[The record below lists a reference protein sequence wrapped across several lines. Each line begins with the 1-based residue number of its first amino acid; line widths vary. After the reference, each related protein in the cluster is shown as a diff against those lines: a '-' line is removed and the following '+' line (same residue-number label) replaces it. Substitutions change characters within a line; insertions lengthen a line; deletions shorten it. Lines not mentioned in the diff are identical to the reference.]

1 MRRVLAVLL
10 APVLLFAFSA
20 CSDEAE
26 PEQQAADS
34 IDAVQVKGK
43 AGAKPSLEFEK
54 PYKANKTESKVVADG
69 VATSGAGEPVEKGD
83 AVVVDYVGVNARDGK
98 EFDSSWAENRPPA
111 LFTLEDGS
119 LIKGF
124 VSGLVGKKIGDRVLI
139 SIPAK
144 DGYPQGNPDAGIK
157 KGDTLLFVVD
167 LLMKP
172 AASAQGTPVEPEAG
186 LPEVQLDEQDR
197 PQAVKIPKENP
208 PEEPVT
214 QPLIKGDGAKVE
226 AVSTIAVHLLG
237 ANWRT
242 GEVVESSWAQGQ
254 PYVLPV
260 AGLFEGLKN
269 GLVGQTG
276 GSRVEIVVP
285 PEQGFGEDIPGTDV
299 KKDDTLVF
307 VVDIVGVL

>member
-1 MRRVLAVLL
+1 MRRALALL
-10 APVLLFAFSA
+10 VVPVFLFASSA
-20 CSDEAE
+20 CGDDTE
-26 PEQQAADS
+26 PEQRTDS

-43 AGAKPSLEFEK
+43 AGAKPSLQFEK
-54 PYKANKTESKVVADG
+54 PYKAKATESKVVTSG
-69 VATSGAGEPVEKGD
+69 VATSGAGERIKKGD
-83 AVVVDYVGVNARDGK
+83 AVVVDYVGINARDGK

-111 LFTLEDGS
+111 LFTLQDGG

-124 VSGLVGKKIGDRVLI
+124 ISGLVGKKVGDRVLI

-144 DGYPQGNPDAGIK
+144 DGYPEGNPDAGIK

-167 LLMKP
+167 LLLKP
-172 AASAQGTPVEPEAG
+172 EASAKGTAVKPEAG
-186 LPEVQLDEQDR
+186 LPEVRLDDQDR
-197 PQAVKIPKENP
+197 PESVQIPKGDP
-208 PEEPVT
+208 PAELVT
-214 QPLIKGDGAKVE
+214 QQLIKGDGAKVE
-226 AVSTIAVHLLG
+226 ADSTVAVHLLG

-276 GSRVEIVVP
+276 GSRVEVVVP

-299 KKDDTLVF
+299 KKNDTLVF

>member
-1 MRRVLAVLL
+1 
-10 APVLLFAFSA
+10 
-20 CSDEAE
+20 
-26 PEQQAADS
+26 
-34 IDAVQVKGK
+34 
-43 AGAKPSLEFEK
+43 
-54 PYKANKTESKVVADG
+54 
-69 VATSGAGEPVEKGD
+69 
-83 AVVVDYVGVNARDGK
+83 
-98 EFDSSWAENRPPA
+98 A

-214 QPLIKGDGAKVE
+214 QPLIK
-226 AVSTIAVHLLG
+226 
-237 ANWRT
+237 
-242 GEVVESSWAQGQ
+242 
-254 PYVLPV
+254 
-260 AGLFEGLKN
+260 
-269 GLVGQTG
+269 
-276 GSRVEIVVP
+276 
-285 PEQGFGEDIPGTDV
+285 
-299 KKDDTLVF
+299 
-307 VVDIVGVL
+307 